1 MALRMS
7 CLIHGV
13 LLLLL
18 LGCATHRPILLN
30 AVPDAEIAQARDFV
44 GAVADK
50 MPMWDEDAISCYERV
65 EIATVKADIAM
76 ARQMEQKEPVKDVSG
91 IRVKAARRLGCAG
104 CLGRDAQ
111 KGVAYMKSKDWIEQT
126 LKKPEAEAK
135 DSISKRTRLAEALL
149 TSRKERRT

>member
-76 ARQMEQKEPVKDVSG
+76 ARQMEQKEPFLAYVS
-91 IRVKAARRLGCAG
+91 KLHDDW
-104 CLGRDAQ
+104 DAL
-111 KGVAYMKSKDWIEQT
+111 VAWDEM
-126 LKKPEAEAK
+126 LKKE
-135 DSISKRTRLAEALL
+135 SLI
-149 TSRKERRT
+149 